1 MSLFIL
7 LLYIYMRFLF
17 AISAL
22 LWSWLVG
29 RCLAVGIHI
38 EIFKLQEF
46 NVDSWYNL
54 TLIRRRIP
62 PMVVKYSPILIGILA
77 IPILLTDDD
86 IVHCVAVI
94 ALVSEHCYIPMF
106 IARINVSMSL
116 WAFANILF
124 NIVLI
129 CLLKTHWI
137 ILWHSI
143 KIMLLIWY
151 LSVELQLGENIVREI
166 EESGRQPRV

>member
-7 LLYIYMRFLF
+7 SYLGRMRVFF

-29 RCLAVGIHI
+29 RCLAVGINI
-38 EIFKLQEF
+38 EIFRLQSF
-46 NVDSWYNL
+46 DADSWYNL

-62 PMVVKYSPILIGILA
+62 PKLVKYSPLLMGTIS
-77 IPILLTDDD
+77 IPILLIDDD
-86 IVHCVAVI
+86 IVHCVAVV

-106 IARINVSMSL
+106 IARINNSMSL
-116 WAFANILF
+116 WAFVNILL
-124 NIVLI
+124 NIVLLCI
-129 CLLKTHWI
+129 LKTPLI
-137 ILWHSI
+137 IVWHLS
-143 KIMLLIWY
+143 KVMVLIWY
-151 LSVELQLGENIVREI
+151 LSMELQFGHNIVREM